1 MHLLTHLRQKFPRSK
16 RFYAGKILLFLLA
29 YIFLIFMD
37 LHYLGSKN
45 QWNLFDKIRIKTYL
59 KSGILVGY
67 LTPPIG
73 PLKAIHYSSVLG
85 NAFLNKELPE
95 IENLEFTRQIL
106 MRTEGN
112 PSKRRNLGLNYSDSF
127 VTKLRQH
134 ENQAMLQFYKTG
146 KTSYTKDYAQT
157 LKFSSYGI
165 PMYDIWM
172 VYVTTNIV
180 NRVPKTAYL
189 VWGMGVATDKNSEGF
204 FGGQMGIL
212 QHILPLK
219 WFNKLESQGLA
230 KGYWSLMTEDNETS
244 EFSYTKRFLQPYM
257 RKSIWFRQ
265 TYLRHHNGLGKNANE
280 IISLSL

>member
-1 MHLLTHLRQKFPRSK
+1 
-16 RFYAGKILLFLLA
+16 
-29 YIFLIFMD
+29 MD

-45 QWNLFDKIRIKTYL
+45 QWNLFDKVRIKTYL

-95 IENLEFTRQIL
+95 IENMDFTRQIL
-106 MRTEGN
+106 MRTGGN
-112 PSKRRNLGLNYSDSF
+112 PSKRRNLGINYSDSF

-189 VWGMGVATDKNSEGF
+189 VWGMGVATDKNSEVF

-212 QHILPLK
+212 QYILPLK

-230 KGYWSLMTEDNETS
+230 KGYWSLMTEDNESS
-244 EFSYTKRFLQPYM
+244 EFSYTKRFLQPST
-257 RKSIWFRQ
+257 RKSIWLKQ
-265 TYLRHHNGLGKNANE
+265 TYLRHQKGLGKNANE